1 MTGVVEDTRNRHSHT
16 DNASLW
22 RESRNAAQCVEEEE
36 KWSAESGAQQSSSEV
51 EAQEEEEQE
60 LASCPVDAMEVGGS
74 TERNNLAAPDGG
86 WGWVVLAATML
97 VLGLTVAFPS
107 CMGVFYKDLQRDF
120 NSSNT
125 ETSWV
130 PAIMSA
136 MLHAGGPLCSVLVE
150 RFGCRPTVMVG
161 GLLSGLGLVVS
172 SLARTVTDIY
182 ITSTI
187 TGLGFCLSYQP
198 SVTVMGHY
206 FVRRRVFANALA
218 STGTA
223 VGVTCLPLIA
233 NALLSHFGWRGSL
246 LILGGVL
253 LNCCVFGAVM
263 RPIAS
268 GPNKSRQSQVSDMPN
283 KLSLQQETTG
293 LTHRVKTVFCGFGA
307 SLHRHM
313 AFDLLVSN
321 PHYRAFSVGV
331 SWMSLGLVVP
341 VVYLVPY
348 ATHHNVPLDHAAFL
362 LSILGLVNIAV
373 RPAAALVLGLPH
385 FRAGKSVVYVF
396 AGALLVHG
404 LSSCIGGAS
413 ASFRALLVFVVIF
426 SLSMSVAGSLFYT
439 VLMSTVEMSRFPSAL
454 GLLCMLQSVTML
466 AGPPLAGRLVDHTGQ
481 YSYAFYA
488 SSVCVASSSIFFGAS
503 FYFLGRQRDEE
514 KKKSVTP
521 VVTLAPDSQCAASE
535 G

>member
-1 MTGVVEDTRNRHSHT
+1 
-16 DNASLW
+16 
-22 RESRNAAQCVEEEE
+22 
-36 KWSAESGAQQSSSEV
+36 
-51 EAQEEEEQE
+51 
-60 LASCPVDAMEVGGS
+60 
-74 TERNNLAAPDGG
+74 
-86 WGWVVLAATML
+86 
-97 VLGLTVAFPS
+97 
-107 CMGVFYKDLQRDF
+107 
-120 NSSNT
+120 
-125 ETSWV
+125 
-130 PAIMSA
+130 
-136 MLHAGGPLCSVLVE
+136 
-150 RFGCRPTVMVG
+150 MVG

-187 TGLGFCLSYQP
+187 TGEEVHTHTHTHTSTPPPTWRLIRPSVLSSAGLGFCLSYQP

-466 AGPPLAGRLVDHTGQ
+466 AGPPLAGTGCTLIHVTSRYSKVDLSAT
-481 YSYAFYA
+481 
-488 SSVCVASSSIFFGAS
+488 SVGWNMSRISCIAVKCCTIFHDLQMIQMIPELSSSAKIWPDFKFVQHIGSCIEWACTAQA
-503 FYFLGRQRDEE
+503 LGPKGSWVPYR
-514 KKKSVTP
+514 
-521 VVTLAPDSQCAASE
+521 
-535 G
+535 